1 MSEELK
7 RELGEEVEAQQEVKV
22 EAQQEAKVEEVKV
35 EQPLTGLKLYN
46 AFKKTQPKGMPKQEL
61 ALAWVAYKSSLGLPI
76 IDKKEPKEKKPR
88 MTTATRRG
96 KKNMVDEVSQMIGDF
111 NIGPPPVVEVSA

>member
-7 RELGEEVEAQQEVKV
+7 QELGEEL
-22 EAQQEAKVEEVKV
+22 AQQEAKVVEEAKV
-35 EQPLTGLKLYN
+35 AQEQPLTGLKLYN
-46 AFKKTQPKGMPKQEL
+46 AFKKTQPKGMPKSEL
-61 ALAWVAYKSSLGLPI
+61 ALAWIAYKVSLGLPI

-88 MTTATRRG
+88 MTAATRRG

-111 NIGPPPVVEVSA
+111 NIGPPQVVDVSA